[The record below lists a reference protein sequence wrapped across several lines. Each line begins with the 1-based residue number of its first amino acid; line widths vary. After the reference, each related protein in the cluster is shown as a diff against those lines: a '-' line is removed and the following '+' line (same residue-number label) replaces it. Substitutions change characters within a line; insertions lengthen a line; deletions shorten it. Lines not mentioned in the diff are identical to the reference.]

1 MADDQQAASEVA
13 HPPTLRNVLEP
24 LLAIPDKDRSF
35 AAREL
40 LACLS
45 HLEGVQQQL
54 KIRKAPELETLA
66 DQEGCAESR
75 LRVVA
80 LQ

>member
-1 MADDQQAASEVA
+1 MADDQHAEASEVA
-13 HPPTLRNVLEP
+13 RPPTLRDVLEP
-24 LLAIPDKDRSF
+24 LTSIPEQDRSF

-54 KIRKAPELETLA
+54 RSRKAPEEEKLA
-66 DQEGCAESR
+66 DQEGCAAI
-75 LRVVA
+75 VMW
-80 LQ
+80 QF